1 MHKTVITDASCFII
15 LHKIE
20 KLDLLQKVYG
30 SVSTT
35 PEVALE
41 FAEPLP
47 DWVTVDFVLDRKYVE
62 FLETLVDKGEASA
75 LALAKEVESP
85 FLIIDDLKARRLAT
99 KLNLKYTGTLGVI
112 HKSKQMG
119 VIEKIKPVLDL
130 LLATNFRIADRIL
143 EELLLRNNE

>member
-1 MHKTVITDASCFII
+1 MPKTVITDASCFII
-15 LHKIE
+15 LHKLE

-35 PEVALE
+35 PEIALE

-47 DWVTVDFVLDRKYVE
+47 DWVTVEVVLDRKYVE
-62 FLETLVDKGEASA
+62 FLETIVDKGEASA

-85 FLIIDDLKARRLAT
+85 LLIVDDLKARKLAT
-99 KLNLKYTGTLGVI
+99 KLNLKFTGTLGVI
-112 HKSKQMG
+112 NKAKQMG
-119 VIEKIKPVLDL
+119 VIEKIKPVLDQ

-143 EELLLRNNE
+143 EELLSRNNE